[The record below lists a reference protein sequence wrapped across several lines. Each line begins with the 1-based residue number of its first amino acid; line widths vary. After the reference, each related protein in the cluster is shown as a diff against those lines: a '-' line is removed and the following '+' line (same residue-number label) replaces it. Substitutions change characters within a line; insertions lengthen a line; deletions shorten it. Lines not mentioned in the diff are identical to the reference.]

1 MINFALMKS
10 GSSKLVY
17 VGHSM
22 GTTALFIMMNLHP
35 EMESRIYSAHLLAPG
50 NNITMEHEN
59 NNAISEL
66 MLPMIITN
74 YFILIIIFFMPCS
87 CRSFGGSWHSKSF
100 YAHYISIPDVRIRSC
115 WNLYSHFS
123 QAYQRI

>member
-66 MLPMIITN
+66 IPMVITN
-74 YFILIIIFFMPCS
+74 YFHYEPCS
-87 CRSFGGSWHSKSF
+87 NSNFTITNCRNRERVGKKTKNTYEKH
-100 YAHYISIPDVRIRSC
+100 V
-115 WNLYSHFS
+115 FS
-123 QAYQRI
+123 YEKGVK